1 MSESQY
7 PPHQTHSFPCE
18 VCLGT
23 GPCAACNGSRK
34 ILLLTCGLCKLPL
47 DRPGPH
53 NCPSCGGT
61 MTALLDGWNCG
72 NCKVF
77 NGAAKEWLSEC
88 RSCGQLGPSKPI
100 TKVPAPM
107 TYEDVVQGL
116 SSWKKRLATIRN
128 SLAPNAVLVPA
139 EASPAPADEVPSPAE
154 ESGKSAID
162 DLIREAEEAIVS
174 GATVAR
180 PLPLLIAKL
189 LREFKGERATCLLQ
203 RATIKDLRA
212 KLEQMSKEELWGIW
226 LFNTNPNRFLL
237 NTNLSAPQLMT
248 WRSKGEA
255 EKFAA
260 SVVGPPGSYA
270 IQRIRTV
277 DEKETDN
284 RPPTTC
290 AVCQGRIF
298 DDAGRCT
305 YCADGYGPK
314 TSGAAADSAK
324 EEPFLTILNSEP
336 RITELLLSSGDIY
349 DRLYALDNDGNVWTM
364 VVASDSSCEWRRLPS
379 IKESK
384 GKDHE

>member
-1 MSESQY
+1 MVDSA
-7 PPHQTHSFPCE
+7 
-18 VCLGT
+18 GR
-23 GPCAACNGSRK
+23 G
-34 ILLLTCGLCKLPL
+34 
-47 DRPGPH
+47 
-53 NCPSCGGT
+53 GGT
-61 MTALLDGWNCG
+61 CQAGVEEAMNYIIQKFPGSNDYWPVFDTPRWNIRS
-72 NCKVF
+72 KATVYTERE
-77 NGAAKEWLSEC
+77 AA
-88 RSCGQLGPSKPI
+88 
-100 TKVPAPM
+100 
-107 TYEDVVQGL
+107 DV
-116 SSWKKRLATIRN
+116 LATIRN

-154 ESGKSAID
+154 EAGMSAID

-212 KLEQMSKEELWGIW
+212 KLEQTSKEELWGIW

-237 NTNLSAPQLMT
+237 NTDLSAPQLMT

-255 EKFAA
+255 EKYAS

-270 IQRIRTV
+270 IQRIRTA

-284 RPPTTC
+284 RPTC
-290 AVCQGRIF
+290 SVCQGRIF

-305 YCADGYGPK
+305 YCADGHGPK
-314 TSGAAADSAK
+314 TSGVASDSAK

-336 RITELLLSSGDIY
+336 RITELLLSSGVLLSSGDIH
-349 DRLYALDNDGNVWTM
+349 DRLYALDNDGHVWTM
-364 VVASDSSCEWRRLPS
+364 VVASDSSCEWSRLPP

-384 GKDHE
+384 S

>member
-88 RSCGQLGPSKPI
+88 RSCGQP
-100 TKVPAPM
+100 
-107 TYEDVVQGL
+107 
-116 SSWKKRLATIRN
+116 
-128 SLAPNAVLVPA
+128 
-139 EASPAPADEVPSPAE
+139 
-154 ESGKSAID
+154 
-162 DLIREAEEAIVS
+162 
-174 GATVAR
+174 
-180 PLPLLIAKL
+180 
-189 LREFKGERATCLLQ
+189 
-203 RATIKDLRA
+203 
-212 KLEQMSKEELWGIW
+212 
-226 LFNTNPNRFLL
+226 
-237 NTNLSAPQLMT
+237 
-248 WRSKGEA
+248 
-255 EKFAA
+255 
-260 SVVGPPGSYA
+260 
-270 IQRIRTV
+270 
-277 DEKETDN
+277 
-284 RPPTTC
+284 
-290 AVCQGRIF
+290 
-298 DDAGRCT
+298 
-305 YCADGYGPK
+305 GPK

-349 DRLYALDNDGNVWTM
+349 D
-364 VVASDSSCEWRRLPS
+364 
-379 IKESK
+379 
-384 GKDHE
+384 

>member
-1 MSESQY
+1 MNYIIQK
-7 PPHQTHSFPCE
+7 FPGSNDYWQE
-18 VCLGT
+18 GHVFDT
-23 GPCAACNGSRK
+23 PRWKIRSKATVYTEREAA
-34 ILLLTCGLCKLPL
+34 
-47 DRPGPH
+47 
-53 NCPSCGGT
+53 
-61 MTALLDGWNCG
+61 
-72 NCKVF
+72 
-77 NGAAKEWLSEC
+77 
-88 RSCGQLGPSKPI
+88 
-100 TKVPAPM
+100 
-107 TYEDVVQGL
+107 DV
-116 SSWKKRLATIRN
+116 LATIRN

-154 ESGKSAID
+154 EAGMSAID

-174 GATVAR
+174 GATAAR

-189 LREFKGERATCLLQ
+189 LREFKGERGTCLLQ

-212 KLEQMSKEELWGIW
+212 KLEQTSKEELWGIW

-237 NTNLSAPQLMT
+237 NTDLSAPQLMT

-255 EKFAA
+255 EKYAS

-270 IQRIRTV
+270 IQRIRTA

-284 RPPTTC
+284 RPTC
-290 AVCQGRIF
+290 SVCQGRIF

-305 YCADGYGPK
+305 YCADGHGPK
-314 TSGAAADSAK
+314 TSGVASDSAK

-349 DRLYALDNDGNVWTM
+349 DRLYALDNDGHVWTIK
-364 VVASDSSCEWRRLPS
+364 VGDTPSCEWRRLPP

-384 GKDHE
+384 S